1 MKNEIINEVISLPV
15 RQRAELI
22 DILIKSLNPAIDKK
36 IEELWA
42 TESEHR
48 AQDIRKGKVKT
59 VSSDEVINSIRK
71 RFTK

>member
-42 TESEHR
+42 KESEKR
-48 AQDIRKGKVKT
+48 AQDIRKGNVKT
-59 VSSDEVINSIRK
+59 VSSDEVMNGIRK
-71 RFTK
+71 RITK